1 MNDAT
6 LKELSNSFQSE
17 AAPQV
22 VEVEGRA
29 LKLTGTAEQQYAEW
43 RALLDELVEADN
55 AGLAPPQ
62 AGAAPQ
68 AVAAPQS
75 AAPVAKPQAPAP
87 K

>member
-43 RALLDELVEADN
+43 RALLDELFEADN
-55 AGLAPPQ
+55 AGLAPQ
-62 AGAAPQ
+62 AGAAP
-68 AVAAPQS
+68 AAESS
-75 AAPVAKPQAPAP
+75 AAATQAPAP